1 VIKICIVVK
10 LLAVK
15 PRRPMTP
22 DALRIEEAISR
33 STPLARLQHLLKES
47 QARLAVVR
55 SVVPPALGPH
65 LKPGPIDEAGWTL
78 LVANASVAAKV
89 RQLLP
94 RLEDALR
101 ARGMQVTA
109 IRIRVQ

>member
-1 VIKICIVVK
+1 
-10 LLAVK
+10 
-15 PRRPMTP
+15 MTP
-22 DALRIEEAISR
+22 DPLRIEEAISR
-33 STPLARLQHLLKES
+33 STPLARLQHLMKES

-55 SVVPPALGPH
+55 SVVPSALGAH
-65 LKPGPIDEAGWTL
+65 LKPGPLDEDGWTL
-78 LVANASVAAKV
+78 LVANAAVASKL

-94 RLEDALR
+94 RIQDALR

>member
-1 VIKICIVVK
+1 
-10 LLAVK
+10 
-15 PRRPMTP
+15 MTP
-22 DALRIEEAISR
+22 DPLRIEEAISR

-55 SVVPPALGPH
+55 SVVPSALGAH
-65 LKPGPIDEAGWTL
+65 LKPGPLDEDGWTL
-78 LVANASVAAKV
+78 LVANAAVASKL

-94 RLEDALR
+94 RIQDALR

>member
-1 VIKICIVVK
+1 
-10 LLAVK
+10 
-15 PRRPMTP
+15 MTP
-22 DALRIEEAISR
+22 DPLRIEEAISR

-55 SVVPPALGPH
+55 SVVPSALGAH
-65 LKPGPIDEAGWTL
+65 LKPGPLDEDGWTL
-78 LVANASVAAKV
+78 LVANAAVASKL

-94 RLEDALR
+94 RIQDALR
-101 ARGMQVTA
+101 ARGLQVTA